1 MKKKIVFVLAALV
14 LFAPNIMAAEKK
26 VSKFDELTEALKSAE
41 SGDTI
46 KLTDNITF
54 DNHLIVSNEKKLTV
68 DLNGFNLTGSD
79 EKTIIV
85 SDGELTITG
94 EGTISLKDS
103 YLNVWGI
110 EDSTSKS
117 KSILNVD
124 KDVTIK
130 STSTGIAVFYD
141 VKNAYNTEVNF
152 AGTIEAVDIGIT
164 VNGIIVNENGPVI
177 NIKKGS
183 SIVATDKE
191 STALYGAGNG
201 TYNIEEETTLKGASA
216 VEIRAGKLNVKG
228 GTFISTGKTL
238 ETNPHGDGATTIGAG
253 IAVVQHTTKLPID
266 VTISGGNINGVK
278 ALYVN
283 NTQNNP
289 EEDWKKVNVSV
300 TGGTFST
307 SVKEYVAKEYIE
319 EEVDNKFVVAKKEV
333 NVDTPTIDT
342 TKPVTEVTVG
352 VKENEELSNT
362 LKDALNKSD
371 IDVANVNA
379 IVLVEITNQKETE
392 VPEEATNSINN
403 LAKENGKIKLL
414 SFFDITLAVKNNIT
428 GEALGNLTELN
439 NKIKFNMALPENLTK
454 VEEGYTRKY
463 YIVRYH
469 DGKSEMIP
477 ATVDGNVL
485 TFESDKFST
494 YALAYEDTAPVV
506 VPPAEVNPP
515 VENPPTGD
523 NVVCNITIGLISI
536 AGIGLVAKIIA
547 KRKKYFN

>member
-1 MKKKIVFVLAALV
+1 MKKKLVFVLAALV

-26 VSKFDELTEALKSAE
+26 VSKIDELTEALKSAD

-54 DNHLIVSNEKKLTV
+54 DSHLFVSNEKKLTV

-79 EKTIIV
+79 GKTIIV

-94 EGTISLKDS
+94 EGTISLKDA

-164 VNGIIVNENGPVI
+164 VNGIIVHENGPVI

-191 STALYGAGNG
+191 SIALYGAGNG

-228 GTFISTGKTL
+228 GTFISTGTTL
-238 ETNPHGDGATTIGAG
+238 ETKPNGNGATTIGAG

-319 EEVDNKFVVAKKEV
+319 EKADNKFVVAKKEV

-362 LKDALNKSD
+362 LKDALNKSN

-379 IVLVEITNQKETE
+379 IVLVEIANQKEDQAPSEAVKSIKEVTE
-392 VPEEATNSINN
+392 KMN
-403 LAKENGKIKLL
+403 LV
-414 SFFDITLAVKNNIT
+414 SYFDITIAVKNSIT
-428 GEALGNLTELN
+428 GDSLGNLSELGK
-439 NKIKFNMALPENLTK
+439 KISFNMALPSDIAK
-454 VEEGYTRKY
+454 VEDGYTRKY
-463 YIVRYH
+463 YVIRYH
-469 DGKSEMIP
+469 EGKSEIIP
-477 ATVDGNVL
+477 ATVEGNIL
-485 TFESDKFST
+485 SFESDKFST

-506 VPPAEVNPP
+506 VPPTEVNPP

-536 AGIGLVAKIIA
+536 AGIGLVAKSIA

>member
-536 AGIGLVAKIIA
+536 AGIGLVAKSIA

>member
-1 MKKKIVFVLAALV
+1 MRRKLFFVLAALV
-14 LFAPNIMAAEKK
+14 LFAPNIMAAEKT
-26 VSKFDELTEALKSAE
+26 VSKFDEFTEALKSTD

-54 DNHLIVSNEKKLTV
+54 DSHLFVSNGKKLTV

-79 EKTIIV
+79 GKAIIV

-94 EGTISLKDS
+94 EGTISLKNA

-164 VNGIIVNENGPVI
+164 VNGIIVHENGPVI

-191 STALYGAGNG
+191 SIALYGAGNG
-201 TYNIEEETTLKGASA
+201 TYNIEEGTTLKGASA

-238 ETNPHGDGATTIGAG
+238 ESKPNGNGATTIGAG

-319 EEVDNKFVVAKKEV
+319 EKVDNKFVVAKKEEV
-333 NVDTPTIDT
+333 KVDTPTIDT
-342 TKPVTEVTVG
+342 TKPVKDVTVG
-352 VKENEELSNT
+352 VQETKDLDST
-362 LKDALNKSD
+362 LKDALNKSN
-371 IDVANVNA
+371 IDVANTNA
-379 IVLVEITNQKETE
+379 IVSVEIANQKENQAPAAAVKSIKE
-392 VPEEATNSINN
+392 VAEKMN
-403 LAKENGKIKLL
+403 LV
-414 SFFDITLAVKNNIT
+414 SYFDITIAVKNSIT
-428 GEALGNLTELN
+428 GDSLGNLPELDK
-439 NKIKFNMALPENLTK
+439 KIVFNMALPEDIAK

-463 YIVRYH
+463 FVIRYH
-469 DGKSEMIP
+469 DGKSEIIP
-477 ATVDGNVL
+477 ATVEGNVL
-485 TFESDKFST
+485 SFESDKFST
-494 YALAYEDTAPVV
+494 YALAYEDTKTVV
-506 VPPAEVNPP
+506 TPPAEVNPP
-515 VENPPTGD
+515 VENPSTGD
-523 NVVCNITIGLISI
+523 NIILNITLGLISI
-536 AGIGLVAKIIA
+536 VGIGATATIIA
-547 KRKKYFN
+547 KSKKSVN

>member
-1 MKKKIVFVLAALV
+1 MRRKLFFVLAALV
-14 LFAPNIMAAEKK
+14 LFAPNIMAAEKT
-26 VSKFDELTEALKSAE
+26 VSKFDEFTEALKSAD

-54 DNHLIVSNEKKLTV
+54 DSHLFVSNGKKLTV

-79 EKTIIV
+79 GKAIIV

-94 EGTISLKDS
+94 EGTISLKNA

-164 VNGIIVNENGPVI
+164 VNGIIVHENGPVI

-191 STALYGAGNG
+191 SIALYGAGNG
-201 TYNIEEETTLKGASA
+201 TYNIEEGTTLKGASA

-228 GTFISTGKTL
+228 GTLIGTGNPL
-238 ETNPHGDGATTIGAG
+238 ESKPNGNGATTIGSG

-319 EEVDNKFVVAKKEV
+319 EKVDNKFVVAKKEEV
-333 NVDTPTIDT
+333 KVDTPTIDT
-342 TKPVTEVTVG
+342 TKPVKDVTVG
-352 VKENEELSNT
+352 VQGTKDLDST
-362 LKDALNKSD
+362 LKDALNKSN
-371 IDVANVNA
+371 IDVANTNA
-379 IVLVEITNQKETE
+379 IVSVEIANQKENQAPAAAVKSIKE
-392 VPEEATNSINN
+392 VAEKMN
-403 LAKENGKIKLL
+403 LV
-414 SFFDITLAVKNNIT
+414 SYFDITIAVKNSIT
-428 GEALGNLTELN
+428 GDTLGNLPELDK
-439 NKIKFNMALPENLTK
+439 KIVFNMALPEDIAK
-454 VEEGYTRKY
+454 VEEGYSRKY
-463 YIVRYH
+463 FVIRYH
-469 DGKSEMIP
+469 NGKSEIIP
-477 ATVDGNVL
+477 ATVEGNVL
-485 TFESDKFST
+485 SFESDKFST
-494 YALAYEDTAPVV
+494 YALAYEDTKTVV
-506 VPPAEVNPP
+506 TPPAEVNPP
-515 VENPPTGD
+515 VENPSTGD
-523 NVVCNITIGLISI
+523 NIILNITLGLISI
-536 AGIGLVAKIIA
+536 VGIGATTIIA
-547 KRKKYFN
+547 KRKKSVN